1 MTKISRQTKLTDYE
15 GFVDKFVPKK
25 TTDDCYT
32 PQAVYDEVLRFVGE
46 LTDLTGRE
54 IVRPFWPGGD
64 YERYDYPDN
73 CIVVD
78 NPPFSIYAKIVR
90 FYLANRIDFF
100 LFAPSITQTVNGAN
114 CCYIIL
120 GVNVTYENG
129 AVVPTSFTTTLCKE
143 RVWCCPDLYK
153 RLDSLNSVQSK
164 TVTKIKLPA
173 NVVTPATLMRLSK
186 CGVDYKIGA
195 EQSAYV
201 SKLDNYN
208 QALFGRSFFI
218 SDEATKAKEQA
229 EKDATEKAAAERALA
244 GQLSLAGEV
253 VIELSAREKAII
265 EILNKQSKLPS
276 QSAPNPDS
284 VSDHQPDSVSDHQPD
299 SVSASRP
306 NSDIC

>member
-46 LTDLTGRE
+46 MTDLTGRE

-90 FYLANRIDFF
+90 FYLAHGIDFF
-100 LFAPSITQTVNGAN
+100 LFAPSLTQTVNGAN

-143 RVWCCPDLYK
+143 RVWCCPELYQ
-153 RLDSLNSVQSK
+153 RLDRLNPPNDSVN
-164 TVTKIKLPA
+164 KLKMP
-173 NVVTPATLMRLSK
+173 VHVITPALLQK
-186 CGVDYKIGA
+186 IVKAGVELKIA
-195 EQSAYV
+195 PEDTAYI

-208 QALFGRSFFI
+208 KSLFGRGWLL
-218 SDEATKAKEQA
+218 SDR
-229 EKDATEKAAAERALA
+229 AAADRAA
-244 GQLSLAGEV
+244 ADRMFT
-253 VIELSAREKAII
+253 IELSAREKAIV
-265 EILNKQSKLPS
+265 EILNKQSKSHP
-276 QSAPNPDS
+276 QSTPNPDT

-306 NSDIC
+306 NSDIR